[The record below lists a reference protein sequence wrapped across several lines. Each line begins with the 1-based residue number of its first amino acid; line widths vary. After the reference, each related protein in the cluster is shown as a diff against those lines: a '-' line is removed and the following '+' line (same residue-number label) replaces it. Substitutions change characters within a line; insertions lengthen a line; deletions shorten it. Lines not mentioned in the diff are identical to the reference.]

1 MAIELKELGLL
12 SLEDQESI
20 LEGMTDGYHPIQ
32 VNGKKFMIPHEVNDL
47 VDDLFTEISKLRR
60 QLKEIGIGNPDN

>member
-20 LEGMTDGYHPIQ
+20 LKGMTDGYHPIE
-32 VNGKKFMIPHEVNDL
+32 VNGKKFMIPHEVNNL

-60 QLKEIGIGNPDN
+60 KLKESSIGEKGN